1 MNKIR
6 EKLYNIEMVV
16 SDIKKSPQ
24 TYQTILQEL
33 ESDGTCQFIL
43 RKKLNKLIK
52 EGIICKTTISC
63 TRFGKAIFYVLP
75 KDYFILM
82 VSSRL
87 GSDVYF
93 FYDYKKDGKFYIM
106 VETLYKLN
114 KHKWIKVKEKRF
126 FEGDIL
132 NFI

>member
-1 MNKIR
+1 MNEIKK
-6 EKLYNIEMVV
+6 KLYNIELIVD
-16 SDIKKSPQ
+16 DIKKSPQ

-33 ESDGTCQFIL
+33 ENDGTCQCIL
-43 RKKLNKLIK
+43 RRKINKLIK
-52 EGIICKTTISC
+52 DGTVCKTNISC

-82 VSSRL
+82 VSSRF
-87 GSDVYF
+87 GSDVFYF
-93 FYDYKKDGKFYIM
+93 FKYKKDGKFHIN

-114 KHKWIKVKEKRF
+114 KNKWIKINEKRF

-132 NFI
+132 KFI